1 MATKMEKLKELAELK
16 SAGALTEEE
25 FNAEKAK
32 VLAAVDDAPV
42 QGQAVVAPQGVQ
54 LMAHQPAVMQATPQQ
69 PAVMPSINIVN
80 TNTNT
85 NTNVN
90 NNKYGYRPCIPC
102 CIGCQVCCFSCFLDS
117 CCCCPCS
124 CCGNAAPAMP
134 STPRARFRRTTHH
147 GTHIPYTPSLIGK
160 PMQSNGGD
168 CTVDH

>member
-124 CCGNAAPAMP
+124 CCGNAAPRGHALHAP
-134 STPRARFRRTTHH
+134 RPLSSYDTPWH
-147 GTHIPYTPSLIGK
+147 PYTLYPI
-160 PMQSNGGD
+160 PDRQA
-168 CTVDH
+168 HAIEWR

>member
-124 CCGNAAPAMP
+124 CCGLKAICLGCCASAAAGAPDPGGLSGAP
-134 STPRARFRRTTHH
+134 S
-147 GTHIPYTPSLIGK
+147 
-160 PMQSNGGD
+160 
-168 CTVDH
+168 VDDMER